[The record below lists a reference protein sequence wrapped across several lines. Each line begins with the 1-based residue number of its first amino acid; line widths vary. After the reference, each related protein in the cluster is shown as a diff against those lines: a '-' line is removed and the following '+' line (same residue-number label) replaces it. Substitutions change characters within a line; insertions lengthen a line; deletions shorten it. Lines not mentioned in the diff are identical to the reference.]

1 MENAHIFKCEYG
13 TVIARGTVDRKLLE
27 AGCRKA
33 VLMNERAEQSK
44 RRKERHAS

>member
-1 MENAHIFKCEYG
+1 MENASVFKCEYG

-33 VLMNERAEQSK
+33 FLMNERAK
-44 RRKERHAS
+44 NTKAKEKENAA